1 MIFWE
6 SFFFLLFLY
15 VDSLFSEM
23 NVVSFFPLKK
33 NTIYRVDVLFSAH
46 SCKWNFFITVH
57 LQIFSYFTNILWDK
71 KVYSHAYLT
80 ICFIEL
86 ACYGSR
92 DNVLEQIIWIWNWRK
107 FRLSLRYMILTSAAL
122 NPLSCFLFPFVFSF
136 ALFWFPLSS
145 WAVFVTFCVEVGS
158 LFAWLFYSVQA
169 TKQSIQIVFYVTRG
183 KTSDRCL
190 FCFSGL
196 NAFFYKFI

>member
-23 NVVSFFPLKK
+23 NVVSFFPFKK

-122 NPLSCFLFPFVFSF
+122 NPLSCFFVSF
-136 ALFWFPLSS
+136 CIFICSVLISPVIMGCVCYLLCWS
-145 WAVFVTFCVEVGS
+145 WQS
-158 LFAWLFYSVQA
+158 LCL
-169 TKQSIQIVFYVTRG
+169 II
-183 KTSDRCL
+183 L
-190 FCFSGL
+190 FCSG
-196 NAFFYKFI
+196 Y

>member
-1 MIFWE
+1 MEWM
-6 SFFFLLFLY
+6 FFFFFSLLLIHANEISLSLY
-15 VDSLFSEM
+15 
-23 NVVSFFPLKK
+23 
-33 NTIYRVDVLFSAH
+33 IYR
-46 SCKWNFFITVH
+46 FFHI
-57 LQIFSYFTNILWDK
+57 LQISYEI

-107 FRLSLRYMILTSAAL
+107 FRLNLRYMILTSAAL
-122 NPLSCFLFPFVFSF
+122 NPLSCFFCFPFVFSF
-136 ALFWFPLSS
+136 A
-145 WAVFVTFCVEVGS
+145 VFLPPPPHPVIMGRVCYLCVEVGS
-158 LFAWLFYSVQA
+158 LLAWLFYSVQA

-190 FCFSGL
+190 FCFSG
-196 NAFFYKFI
+196 